1 MSWIPNPQRAKGLS
15 HYDITSYSNLPS
27 LANVLHARTLPGIE
41 ASVYDNSNAR
51 KLLRYQQ
58 DVLST
63 STHII
68 IRPRYPFRIF
78 LQRCSLSVEG
88 PSCCQLLAA
97 RPSIILRP
105 SISTSLSNH
114 YTVHFGRRCSVNTY
128 IRLSRLTKSMPQAT
142 MDPLL
147 IEQAVSGSALKDED
161 KLAYLA
167 VHVTGCSNSRH
178 ASNKP
183 SRC

>member
-51 KLLRYQQ
+51 KLLRYQR

-105 SISTSLSNH
+105 GISSDLSH
-114 YTVHFGRRCSVNTY
+114 RFRIITLYTPVGDALSTHTYVCPDSRKACLRQPWTHF
-128 IRLSRLTKSMPQAT
+128 
-142 MDPLL
+142 
-147 IEQAVSGSALKDED
+147 
-161 KLAYLA
+161 
-167 VHVTGCSNSRH
+167 
-178 ASNKP
+178 
-183 SRC
+183 